1 MWWVLRERGRGTT
14 DIQEGRCWLG
24 PAREWR
30 PSPSTRPWCTWATR
44 PPKKGR
50 WAGERARPGETRV
63 SLRVRGR
70 AVEQPHAAALGP
82 GWLLLLGSGL
92 PCGRLQLVT
101 GLWGGLCLLR
111 PPGLPRELGQDAV
124 RFASLHKSRSESR
137 ACSLLRVRRQ
147 AHGLG
152 FHVRGKIST
161 SRPRFRISF
170 SFSGEDGTECVFMI
184 YQ

>member
-1 MWWVLRERGRGTT
+1 MWLCSETGG
-14 DIQEGRCWLG
+14 GG
-24 PAREWR
+24 PQTSRRAAAGWDR
-30 PSPSTRPWCTWATR
+30 PGSGAPPSTRPGCTWATR
-44 PPKKGR
+44 PPRERKVGR
-50 WAGERARPGETRV
+50 GASQTRGDPRFPACPWACSRA
-63 SLRVRGR
+63 
-70 AVEQPHAAALGP
+70 PHAAALGP
-82 GWLLLLGSGL
+82 GWLLLLGCGL

-101 GLWGGLCLLR
+101 GLWGGLCPLR
-111 PPGLPRELGQDAV
+111 PPGLPRELGRDAV
-124 RFASLHKSRSESR
+124 RFASLHKSRLESR
-137 ACSLLRVRRQ
+137 ARSLLRARRQ